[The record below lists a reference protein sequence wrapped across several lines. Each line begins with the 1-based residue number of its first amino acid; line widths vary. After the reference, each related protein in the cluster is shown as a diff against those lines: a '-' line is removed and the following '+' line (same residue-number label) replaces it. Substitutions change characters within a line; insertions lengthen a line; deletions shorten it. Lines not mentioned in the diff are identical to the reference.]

1 MLAKATASYGG
12 MTKRVSLHA
21 AVQGQMDKM
30 PLETEQT
37 DRQGCDTATVKQLN
51 AAFNQTTW
59 AEWWPTSEDCILR
72 WGIQANRLA

>member
-1 MLAKATASYGG
+1 MLAKATADYGD
-12 MTKRVSLHA
+12 MTKRGPLHT

-30 PLETEQT
+30 PLETAQT
-37 DRQGCDTATVKQLN
+37 DGRGCDTATVKQLN